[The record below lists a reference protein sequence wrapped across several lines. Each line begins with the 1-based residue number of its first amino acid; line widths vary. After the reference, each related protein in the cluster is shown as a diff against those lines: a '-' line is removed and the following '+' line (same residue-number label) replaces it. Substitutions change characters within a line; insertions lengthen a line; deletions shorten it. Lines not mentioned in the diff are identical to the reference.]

1 MADQMDLLREQAKM
15 LAGEVGFCTSSLKRM
30 AEQAAVNPDDVQ
42 FQVYIHIFFDS
53 VLNNYILPHVYF
65 ALRV

>member
-30 AEQAAVNPDDVQ
+30 SEQASINPDDVQ
-42 FQVYIHIFFDS
+42 FQVYTLF
-53 VLNNYILPHVYF
+53 LR
-65 ALRV
+65 ALRIHLIAYSLLCEFF